1 MRMAQ
6 DFLERKGVEEARLDS
21 ELLVGHALGMDR
33 LQLYC
38 GLDRPITNAELDR
51 ARDLLVRRGRREPTA
66 YITGKREFY
75 GRDFVVRTGVLIPRP
90 ETELLVDRARE
101 LARELSG
108 EVGVAD
114 LGTGSGC
121 LAVTLALELEDA
133 RVWGTDLSGE
143 AVEVAR
149 ENAQRLEAEVD
160 FRVAD
165 GVDGLRAVV
174 SERGTPLE
182 LIVSNPPYVEAS
194 ESDSLAPEV
203 ADYEPIEALFAPE
216 GDPDYWVRVLL
227 ESGGELLAG
236 GGRMLVELGHQ
247 QAPRVMGLAAELG
260 WSAHLHKDLAGVER
274 VFEAGLA

>member
-1 MRMAQ
+1 MAQ

-101 LARELSG
+101 LARERSG

-174 SERGTPLE
+174 RERGTPLE

-203 ADYEPIEALFAPE
+203 ADYEPSQALFAPE
-216 GDPDYWVRVLL
+216 GDPDYWVRALL
-227 ESGGELLAG
+227 ESGRELLTED
-236 GGRMLVELGHQ
+236 GRMLVELGHQ
-247 QAPRVMGLAAELG
+247 QSPRVMGLAAELG
-260 WSAHLHKDLAGVER
+260 WSARLHKDLAGVER